1 MSVARYSDS
10 FWDSDINGSR
20 GYDELKAR
28 IREGRKLSSEIEG
41 YFRQR
46 AKIERDYAKDLQK
59 LVDNCKHKNEL
70 GNLEKAWR
78 DVKTDTLRIA
88 KTHDTAG
95 SDFDKL
101 AQEMSSFTDEQKRQS
116 KAMEDAVQKLHS
128 NLKSLYSKFTSQEK
142 SFHQKGETYDDC
154 QNSLKFLEN
163 SRNPT
168 QAKELDK
175 LRQKESKAKED
186 LEKNENSY
194 KNLHDDVTKCKAM
207 YESEMTKMCEMFQT
221 LDEKRIDHTRDN
233 LWKCTNL
240 ESRICVEQDEYAE
253 MMRQVI
259 EPCDIDRDI
268 QLFIKNFKTGSE
280 KPPNV
285 AYKPCRGRTLKIQ
298 IDPGDHLYS
307 EVTLH

>member
-1 MSVARYSDS
+1 MSTARYSDS

-28 IREGRKLSSEIEG
+28 IREGKKLSNEIEN

-70 GNLEKAWR
+70 GSLEKAWR
-78 DVKTDTLRIA
+78 DVKTDTSRIA
-88 KTHDTAG
+88 QTHDTAG
-95 SDFDKL
+95 ADFDKL

-116 KAMEDAVQKLHS
+116 KAAEDAVQKLHS
-128 NLKSLYSKFTSQEK
+128 NLKSSYNKFTSQEK
-142 SFHQKGETYDDC
+142 TFHQKGEIHDEL
-154 QNSLKFLEN
+154 QNSLKFMEKTRNTVVPKDLEKV
-163 SRNPT
+163 RV
-168 QAKELDK
+168 
-175 LRQKESKAKED
+175 RESKAKDD

-194 KNLHDDVTKCKAM
+194 KNLHEEVTKSKAA
-207 YESEMTKMCEMFQT
+207 YESEMTKMCELFQT

-253 MMRQVI
+253 KMRQNI
-259 EPCDIDRDI
+259 EPCDIDGDI
-268 QLFIKNFKTGSE
+268 QLYIKYHKTGSE

-285 AYKPCRGRTLKIQ
+285 AYKPCRGRALKVQ
-298 IDPGDHLYS
+298 VDKGDHLYS